1 MIFIEAID
9 CQNVRNGDNW
19 IIDFLVKTKP
29 KSVVID
35 GASRQFIL
43 QDELKEARV
52 KNIIL
57 PTVKEIINANSLWEQ
72 GIFDKS
78 IGHMDQ
84 PSLSQVV
91 TNCEKRNIGSSGGF
105 GYKSQ
110 FDDMDISLMDACLLA
125 HWAVKEIKSTNK
137 QKIIY

>member
-1 MIFIEAID
+1 
-9 CQNVRNGDNW
+9 
-19 IIDFLVKTKP
+19 
-29 KSVVID
+29 
-35 GASRQFIL
+35 
-43 QDELKEARV
+43 
-52 KNIIL
+52 
-57 PTVKEIINANSLWEQ
+57 
-72 GIFDKS
+72 
-78 IGHMDQ
+78 MDQ